1 MSIEFYNYPVINVDE
16 ECAICKESFD
26 ATRAI
31 VAHDCKGSD
40 ETSEKVK
47 HVFDKE
53 CMKGW
58 IQEHESCP
66 LCKGKISPNS
76 ITQVFGLEPNSGISE
91 DESSI
96 AAIIIN
102 GDVIANSD
110 LSDLTEKETMAALAT
125 VGMGVGAGYMAT
137 QLATSVGCDKELAI
151 NFGITVGVTVSTVA
165 VVVARKFKSFLT
177 S

>member
-1 MSIEFYNYPVINVDE
+1 MSIEFYNYPVINADE

-26 ATRAI
+26 VTRAI

-53 CMKGW
+53 CMKAW
-58 IQEHESCP
+58 IQEHASCP
-66 LCKGKISPNS
+66 LCTGKISPSS

-91 DESSI
+91 DE

-102 GDVIANSD
+102 GNFIANRD
-110 LSDLTEKETMAALAT
+110 LSDLTDKQIMAILAT
-125 VGMGVGAGYMAT
+125 AGMGVGAGYMAT
-137 QLATSVGCDKELAI
+137 QLATSVGCDKESAI

-165 VVVARKFKSFLT
+165 VVVARKFKRFLT